1 MPENSLTA
9 KDVWSAR
16 RWCCCVLLALLWC
29 ASLPLACLPG
39 PVPVAVAD
47 VWQALGAVVGLC
59 PPADGSIQL
68 VVGQIRLARVLLGL
82 LCGGALAV
90 AGVAL
95 QGVLR
100 NPLADPFTLGISAGA
115 ACGASMAIALGGTL
129 GIWAGGLAVGLS
141 AAATV
146 SLSALLGS
154 LLALGGALWLG
165 SGQGSFRRET
175 VILDGIAVAAFLGAV
190 VALVKALNEESV
202 TSIVFWIMG
211 SLQGRGWDSVPLLL
225 ATLLPGLLVVLPGW
239 RKLDMLVLGD
249 EQAAHLGLAVGRTRF
264 WLLAGASCM
273 TAGCVAVAGVIGF
286 VGLVVSMMFYQM
298 SILYAPA
305 SVVSV
310 LFSCNPVLVL
320 AFAYLILRADIRPQ
334 HITALVMEVLAALII
349 IDPLHTTLD
358 PTGVTLVLL
367 SAATFALYAVLGK
380 KQCAQY
386 SGVAVTCFS
395 CLAASAEMIVLML
408 ISHIP
413 AVADA
418 LQAAGL
424 PMFAAMP
431 FFSGYTTGNLLN
443 VLYICVFVTAGGY
456 ACYFMGMEA
465 TSAMQGSLIF
475 FFKPVLAP
483 ILAMLL
489 LGAEVPWNMWAG
501 IGLMLVASVVSMI
514 PTWETLLAVRPFLI
528 DRILHRQH

>member
-1 MPENSLTA
+1 MN
-9 KDVWSAR
+9 R
-16 RWCCCVLLALLWC
+16 GYIFIFLATVFF
-29 ASLPLACLPG
+29 SSME
-39 PVPVAVAD
+39 VALKTVAHD
-47 VWQALGAVVGLC
+47 FNPMQLNCTRFLVG
-59 PPADGSIQL
+59 
-68 VVGQIRLARVLLGL
+68 GL
-82 LCGGALAV
+82 LLIPFALRGLRQHGAQV
-90 AGVAL
+90 
-95 QGVLR
+95 
-100 NPLADPFTLGISAGA
+100 T
-115 ACGASMAIALGGTL
+115 
-129 GIWAGGLAVGLS
+129 
-141 AAATV
+141 AAAWKGF
-146 SLSALLGS
+146 A
-154 LLALGGALWLG
+154 WL
-165 SGQGSFRRET
+165 
-175 VILDGIAVAAFLGAV
+175 
-190 VALVKALNEESV
+190 
-202 TSIVFWIMG
+202 
-211 SLQGRGWDSVPLLL
+211 
-225 ATLLPGLLVVLPGW
+225 
-239 RKLDMLVLGD
+239 
-249 EQAAHLGLAVGRTRF
+249 
-264 WLLAGASCM
+264 
-273 TAGCVAVAGVIGF
+273 GF

-320 AFAYLILRADIRPQ
+320 AFAYLILHADIRPQ
-334 HITALVMEVLAALII
+334 HITALVMEVVAALII

-358 PTGVTLVLL
+358 PVGITLVLL

-380 KQCAQY
+380 KQCARY

-431 FFSGYTTGNLLN
+431 FFSGYTTGNILN

-465 TSAMQGSLIF
+465 TSAMQGSLVF

-483 ILAMLL
+483 ILAMLI
-489 LGAEVPWNMWAG
+489 LGEEIPWNMWAG

-514 PTWETLLAVRPFLI
+514 PTWETLLAVRPFLV

>member
-1 MPENSLTA
+1 MN
-9 KDVWSAR
+9 R
-16 RWCCCVLLALLWC
+16 GYIFIFLATVFF
-29 ASLPLACLPG
+29 SSME
-39 PVPVAVAD
+39 VALKTVAHD
-47 VWQALGAVVGLC
+47 FNPMQLNCTRFLVG
-59 PPADGSIQL
+59 
-68 VVGQIRLARVLLGL
+68 GL
-82 LCGGALAV
+82 LLIPFALRGLRQHGA
-90 AGVAL
+90 
-95 QGVLR
+95 R
-100 NPLADPFTLGISAGA
+100 
-115 ACGASMAIALGGTL
+115 GT
-129 GIWAGGLAVGLS
+129 
-141 AAATV
+141 AAAWKGF
-146 SLSALLGS
+146 A
-154 LLALGGALWLG
+154 WL
-165 SGQGSFRRET
+165 
-175 VILDGIAVAAFLGAV
+175 
-190 VALVKALNEESV
+190 
-202 TSIVFWIMG
+202 
-211 SLQGRGWDSVPLLL
+211 
-225 ATLLPGLLVVLPGW
+225 
-239 RKLDMLVLGD
+239 
-249 EQAAHLGLAVGRTRF
+249 
-264 WLLAGASCM
+264 
-273 TAGCVAVAGVIGF
+273 GF

-334 HITALVMEVLAALII
+334 HITALVMEVAAALII

-358 PTGVTLVLL
+358 PVGITLVLL

-465 TSAMQGSLIF
+465 TSAMQGSLVF

-483 ILAMLL
+483 ILAMLI
-489 LGAEVPWNMWAG
+489 LGEEIPWNMWAG

-514 PTWETLLAVRPFLI
+514 PTWETLLSVRPFII
-528 DRILHRQH
+528 DRILHRRH

>member
-1 MPENSLTA
+1 MNRGYIFIFLATVFFSSMEVALKTVAHDFNPMQLNCTRFL
-9 KDVWSAR
+9 VGG
-16 RWCCCVLLALLWC
+16 LLLIPFALR
-29 ASLPLACLPG
+29 
-39 PVPVAVAD
+39 
-47 VWQALGAVVGLC
+47 GLRQH
-59 PPADGSIQL
+59 G
-68 VVGQIRLARVLLGL
+68 ARV
-82 LCGGALAV
+82 
-90 AGVAL
+90 
-95 QGVLR
+95 
-100 NPLADPFTLGISAGA
+100 T
-115 ACGASMAIALGGTL
+115 
-129 GIWAGGLAVGLS
+129 
-141 AAATV
+141 AAAWTGF
-146 SLSALLGS
+146 A
-154 LLALGGALWLG
+154 WL
-165 SGQGSFRRET
+165 
-175 VILDGIAVAAFLGAV
+175 
-190 VALVKALNEESV
+190 
-202 TSIVFWIMG
+202 
-211 SLQGRGWDSVPLLL
+211 
-225 ATLLPGLLVVLPGW
+225 
-239 RKLDMLVLGD
+239 
-249 EQAAHLGLAVGRTRF
+249 
-264 WLLAGASCM
+264 
-273 TAGCVAVAGVIGF
+273 GF

-334 HITALVMEVLAALII
+334 HITALVMEVAAALLI

-358 PTGVTLVLL
+358 PVGITLVLL

-465 TSAMQGSLIF
+465 TSAMQGSLVF

-483 ILAMLL
+483 ILAMLI
-489 LGAEVPWNMWAG
+489 LGEEIPWNMWAG

-514 PTWETLLAVRPFLI
+514 PTWETLLSVRPFII

>member
-1 MPENSLTA
+1 MNRGYIFIFLATVFFSSMEVALKTVAHDFNPMQLNCTRFL
-9 KDVWSAR
+9 VGG
-16 RWCCCVLLALLWC
+16 LLLIPFALR
-29 ASLPLACLPG
+29 
-39 PVPVAVAD
+39 
-47 VWQALGAVVGLC
+47 GLRQH
-59 PPADGSIQL
+59 G
-68 VVGQIRLARVLLGL
+68 ARV
-82 LCGGALAV
+82 
-90 AGVAL
+90 
-95 QGVLR
+95 
-100 NPLADPFTLGISAGA
+100 T
-115 ACGASMAIALGGTL
+115 
-129 GIWAGGLAVGLS
+129 
-141 AAATV
+141 AAAWKGF
-146 SLSALLGS
+146 A
-154 LLALGGALWLG
+154 WL
-165 SGQGSFRRET
+165 
-175 VILDGIAVAAFLGAV
+175 
-190 VALVKALNEESV
+190 
-202 TSIVFWIMG
+202 
-211 SLQGRGWDSVPLLL
+211 
-225 ATLLPGLLVVLPGW
+225 
-239 RKLDMLVLGD
+239 
-249 EQAAHLGLAVGRTRF
+249 
-264 WLLAGASCM
+264 
-273 TAGCVAVAGVIGF
+273 GF

-334 HITALVMEVLAALII
+334 HITALVMEVAAALII

-358 PTGVTLVLL
+358 PVGITLVLL

-386 SGVAVTCFS
+386 S
-395 CLAASAEMIVLML
+395 
-408 ISHIP
+408 

-465 TSAMQGSLIF
+465 TSAMQGSLVF

-483 ILAMLL
+483 ILAMLI
-489 LGAEVPWNMWAG
+489 LGEEIPWNMWAG

-514 PTWETLLAVRPFLI
+514 PTWETLLSVRPFII

>member
-1 MPENSLTA
+1 MNRGYIFIFLATVFFSSMEVALKTVAHDFNPMQLNCTRFL
-9 KDVWSAR
+9 VGG
-16 RWCCCVLLALLWC
+16 LLLIPFALR
-29 ASLPLACLPG
+29 
-39 PVPVAVAD
+39 
-47 VWQALGAVVGLC
+47 GLRQH
-59 PPADGSIQL
+59 G
-68 VVGQIRLARVLLGL
+68 ARV
-82 LCGGALAV
+82 
-90 AGVAL
+90 
-95 QGVLR
+95 
-100 NPLADPFTLGISAGA
+100 T
-115 ACGASMAIALGGTL
+115 
-129 GIWAGGLAVGLS
+129 
-141 AAATV
+141 AAAWKGF
-146 SLSALLGS
+146 A
-154 LLALGGALWLG
+154 WL
-165 SGQGSFRRET
+165 
-175 VILDGIAVAAFLGAV
+175 
-190 VALVKALNEESV
+190 
-202 TSIVFWIMG
+202 
-211 SLQGRGWDSVPLLL
+211 
-225 ATLLPGLLVVLPGW
+225 
-239 RKLDMLVLGD
+239 
-249 EQAAHLGLAVGRTRF
+249 
-264 WLLAGASCM
+264 
-273 TAGCVAVAGVIGF
+273 GF

-334 HITALVMEVLAALII
+334 HITALVMEVAAALII

-358 PTGVTLVLL
+358 PVGITLVLL

-465 TSAMQGSLIF
+465 TSAMQGSLVF

-483 ILAMLL
+483 ILAMLI
-489 LGAEVPWNMWAG
+489 LGEEIPWNMWAG
-501 IGLMLVASVVSMI
+501 IGLMLVASEVSMI
-514 PTWETLLAVRPFLI
+514 PTWETLLSVRPFII
-528 DRILHRQH
+528 DRILHKADRACKEWSQYEYEENKRDRAEDAA

>member
-1 MPENSLTA
+1 MNRGYIFIFLATVFFSSMEVALKTVAHDFNPMQLNCTRFL
-9 KDVWSAR
+9 VGG
-16 RWCCCVLLALLWC
+16 LLLIPFALR
-29 ASLPLACLPG
+29 
-39 PVPVAVAD
+39 
-47 VWQALGAVVGLC
+47 GLRQH
-59 PPADGSIQL
+59 G
-68 VVGQIRLARVLLGL
+68 ARV
-82 LCGGALAV
+82 
-90 AGVAL
+90 
-95 QGVLR
+95 
-100 NPLADPFTLGISAGA
+100 T
-115 ACGASMAIALGGTL
+115 
-129 GIWAGGLAVGLS
+129 
-141 AAATV
+141 AAAWKGFT
-146 SLSALLGS
+146 
-154 LLALGGALWLG
+154 WL
-165 SGQGSFRRET
+165 
-175 VILDGIAVAAFLGAV
+175 
-190 VALVKALNEESV
+190 
-202 TSIVFWIMG
+202 
-211 SLQGRGWDSVPLLL
+211 
-225 ATLLPGLLVVLPGW
+225 
-239 RKLDMLVLGD
+239 
-249 EQAAHLGLAVGRTRF
+249 
-264 WLLAGASCM
+264 
-273 TAGCVAVAGVIGF
+273 GF

-334 HITALVMEVLAALII
+334 HITALVMEVAAALII

-358 PTGVTLVLL
+358 PAGITLVLL

-465 TSAMQGSLIF
+465 TSAMQGSLVF

-483 ILAMLL
+483 ILAMLI
-489 LGAEVPWNMWAG
+489 LGEEIPWNMWAG

-514 PTWETLLAVRPFLI
+514 PTWETLLSVRPFII

>member
-1 MPENSLTA
+1 MNRGYIFIFLATVFFSSMEVALKTVAHDFNPMQLNCTRFLVGGLLLMPF
-9 KDVWSAR
+9 
-16 RWCCCVLLALLWC
+16 ALR
-29 ASLPLACLPG
+29 
-39 PVPVAVAD
+39 
-47 VWQALGAVVGLC
+47 GLRQH
-59 PPADGSIQL
+59 G
-68 VVGQIRLARVLLGL
+68 ARV
-82 LCGGALAV
+82 
-90 AGVAL
+90 
-95 QGVLR
+95 
-100 NPLADPFTLGISAGA
+100 TA
-115 ACGASMAIALGGTL
+115 AWKGFA
-129 GIWAGGLAVGLS
+129 
-141 AAATV
+141 
-146 SLSALLGS
+146 
-154 LLALGGALWLG
+154 WL
-165 SGQGSFRRET
+165 
-175 VILDGIAVAAFLGAV
+175 
-190 VALVKALNEESV
+190 
-202 TSIVFWIMG
+202 
-211 SLQGRGWDSVPLLL
+211 
-225 ATLLPGLLVVLPGW
+225 
-239 RKLDMLVLGD
+239 
-249 EQAAHLGLAVGRTRF
+249 
-264 WLLAGASCM
+264 
-273 TAGCVAVAGVIGF
+273 GF

-334 HITALVMEVLAALII
+334 HITALVMEVAAALII

-358 PTGVTLVLL
+358 PVGITLVLL

-465 TSAMQGSLIF
+465 TSAMQGSLVF

-483 ILAMLL
+483 ILAMLI
-489 LGAEVPWNMWAG
+489 LGEEIPWNMWAG
-501 IGLMLVASVVSMI
+501 IGLMLVASEVSMI
-514 PTWETLLAVRPFLI
+514 PTWETLLSVRPFII

>member
-1 MPENSLTA
+1 MN
-9 KDVWSAR
+9 R
-16 RWCCCVLLALLWC
+16 GYIFIFLATVFF
-29 ASLPLACLPG
+29 SSME
-39 PVPVAVAD
+39 VALKTVAHD
-47 VWQALGAVVGLC
+47 FNPMQLNCTRFLVG
-59 PPADGSIQL
+59 
-68 VVGQIRLARVLLGL
+68 GL
-82 LCGGALAV
+82 LLIPFALRGLRQHGALV
-90 AGVAL
+90 
-95 QGVLR
+95 
-100 NPLADPFTLGISAGA
+100 T
-115 ACGASMAIALGGTL
+115 
-129 GIWAGGLAVGLS
+129 
-141 AAATV
+141 AAAWKGF
-146 SLSALLGS
+146 A
-154 LLALGGALWLG
+154 WL
-165 SGQGSFRRET
+165 
-175 VILDGIAVAAFLGAV
+175 
-190 VALVKALNEESV
+190 
-202 TSIVFWIMG
+202 
-211 SLQGRGWDSVPLLL
+211 
-225 ATLLPGLLVVLPGW
+225 
-239 RKLDMLVLGD
+239 
-249 EQAAHLGLAVGRTRF
+249 
-264 WLLAGASCM
+264 
-273 TAGCVAVAGVIGF
+273 GF

-334 HITALVMEVLAALII
+334 HITALVMEVVAALII

-358 PTGVTLVLL
+358 PVGITLVLL

-465 TSAMQGSLIF
+465 TSAMQGSLVF

-483 ILAMLL
+483 ILAMLI
-489 LGAEVPWNMWAG
+489 LGEEIPWNMWAG

-514 PTWETLLAVRPFLI
+514 PTLETLLSVRPFII
-528 DRILHRQH
+528 DRILHRRH

>member
-1 MPENSLTA
+1 MNRGYIFIFLATVFFSSMEVALKTVAHDFNPMQLNCTRFLVGGLLLSP
-9 KDVWSAR
+9 
-16 RWCCCVLLALLWC
+16 LALR
-29 ASLPLACLPG
+29 
-39 PVPVAVAD
+39 
-47 VWQALGAVVGLC
+47 GLRQH
-59 PPADGSIQL
+59 G
-68 VVGQIRLARVLLGL
+68 ARV
-82 LCGGALAV
+82 
-90 AGVAL
+90 
-95 QGVLR
+95 
-100 NPLADPFTLGISAGA
+100 T
-115 ACGASMAIALGGTL
+115 
-129 GIWAGGLAVGLS
+129 
-141 AAATV
+141 AAAWKGF
-146 SLSALLGS
+146 A
-154 LLALGGALWLG
+154 WL
-165 SGQGSFRRET
+165 
-175 VILDGIAVAAFLGAV
+175 
-190 VALVKALNEESV
+190 
-202 TSIVFWIMG
+202 
-211 SLQGRGWDSVPLLL
+211 
-225 ATLLPGLLVVLPGW
+225 
-239 RKLDMLVLGD
+239 
-249 EQAAHLGLAVGRTRF
+249 
-264 WLLAGASCM
+264 
-273 TAGCVAVAGVIGF
+273 GF

-334 HITALVMEVLAALII
+334 HIAALVMEVLAALII

-465 TSAMQGSLIF
+465 TSAMQGSLVF

-483 ILAMLL
+483 ILAMLI
-489 LGAEVPWNMWAG
+489 LGEEIPWNMWAG